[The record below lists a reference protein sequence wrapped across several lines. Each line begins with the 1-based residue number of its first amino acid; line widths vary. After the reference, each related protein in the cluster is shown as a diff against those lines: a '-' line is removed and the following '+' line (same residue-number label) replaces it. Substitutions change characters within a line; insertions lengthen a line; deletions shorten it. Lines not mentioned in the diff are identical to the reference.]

1 MKEQIIYN
9 RTTDQA
15 VQAHIKILL
24 LRKGF
29 VMKVVIQAMVRV
41 VFKFGLLCLLCVA
54 ISNKAICQS
63 MLFSN
68 ESISVGVRFEEIGS
82 DSLNFFSSLTN
93 SSNDTIWLS
102 IDNANYINKSNKIIK
117 IYFGWDQ
124 ENPHD
129 LIRVAALCPNAQIII
144 EDKIPRADVLGVY
157 VLCNYINDRNCITR
171 DSVSG
176 GGHLLCG
183 KWAEF
188 AVSNLIVS
196 EK

>member
-1 MKEQIIYN
+1 MEV
-9 RTTDQA
+9 A
-15 VQAHIKILL
+15 
-24 LRKGF
+24 
-29 VMKVVIQAMVRV
+29 IQAILRV
-41 VFKFGLLCLLCVA
+41 VFKFGILCLLCVT

-63 MLFSN
+63 ILFSN
-68 ESISVGVRFEEIGS
+68 ESISVGVRFEEVGT
-82 DSLNFFSSLTN
+82 DSLNIFSSLTN

-102 IDNANYINKSNKIIK
+102 IDNANYINISNEIIK

-129 LIRVAALCPNAQIII
+129 LIRVAALCPNTQIII
-144 EDKIPRADVLGVY
+144 EDKIARADVLSAY
-157 VLCNYINDRNCITR
+157 VLCCYINDRNCITR

-188 AVSNLIVS
+188 AVSNLLVG